1 MSPSSRIQGKLAR
14 YKSVNKHTRDYYL
27 IRSYMQKFEAAG
39 GGTLV
44 LAPGRYV
51 ISSTIYVPS
60 NTTIRLSEGTTLVKG
75 TKTGT
80 KKFSASNSMFML
92 IRPHAGQEE
101 GRCRRP

>member
-75 TKTGT
+75 TKTGHEEVLGLELDVHADRT
-80 KKFSASNSMFML
+80 F
-92 IRPHAGQEE
+92 AGQEE
-101 GRCRRP
+101 GRRRRP